1 MMSQSWRELLGR
13 EIPCECGRAHRVP
26 TQEVLLGGG
35 VAEAIAEVAARHTDG
50 RRLAVIA
57 DLNTWEVAGRRVA
70 GLLAAF
76 SPAQVILTPA
86 HAGHDLKADDH
97 SLERLQAALPEADLL
112 VSVGSGTVNDLTK
125 LAATARAIPSVCVAT
140 APSMNG
146 YPSAIAAITRA
157 GIKCTVPCEPP
168 VAILCDTDI
177 LCGAPEAMIQAG
189 FGDLLS
195 KSTSAADWLM
205 AHLLRGEY
213 FCHRPLEVVE
223 EAERECIRQAG
234 AIGRRESA
242 GIAALAEGLI
252 QSGMSMAMAGA
263 SSPASGGEHLISH
276 YWDMTASAQGR
287 ESDLHGRQVAVA
299 TVAAGRL
306 WAAVRE
312 ATTGG
317 LDLNALPAGPSLEE
331 LQRRSREHFVGLLG
345 AEAAEEVAQLV
356 GRKWESAE
364 GLKARLKP
372 MAEDPEGFWGQLGRY
387 LRAPEDTAAAYHAA
401 GAPTTPGEV
410 GVSTAQA
417 RGAFIFARH
426 IRDRYTVLDL
436 ADALGLLE
444 GMAPGAFP
452 G

>member
-1 MMSQSWRELLGR
+1 MSDAWRELLGR

-26 TQEVLLGGG
+26 TREVLLGSG
-35 VAEAIAEVAARHTDG
+35 VVESVAQVVSRYAPG
-50 RRLAVIA
+50 RRLAVVA
-57 DLNTWEVAGRRVA
+57 DPNTWEVAGRRVA
-70 GLLAAF
+70 ALLSAR
-76 SPAQVILTPA
+76 SPAEVIIA
-86 HAGHDLKADDH
+86 AEQAGHDLKADEH
-97 SLERLQAALPEADLL
+97 NLGRLQSALPESDLL
-112 VSVGSGTVNDLTK
+112 VSVGSGTINDLTK
-125 LAATARAIPSVCVAT
+125 LAATARSVPSICVAT
-140 APSMNG
+140 ATSMNG
-146 YPSAIAAITRA
+146 YPSAIAAITRE

-177 LCGAPEAMIQAG
+177 LAAAPETMIQAG

-223 EAERECIRQAG
+223 EAERECIRQAA
-234 AIGRRESA
+234 AIGRREPA

-276 YWDMTASAQGR
+276 YWDMTAPAQGR
-287 ESDLHGRQVAVA
+287 EPDLHGRQVAVA

-312 ATTGG
+312 ATRNG
-317 LDLNALPAGPSLEE
+317 LDLEALPKGLSLAQ
-331 LQRRSREHFVGLLG
+331 LQDRSREHFAPLLG
-345 AEAAEEVAQLV
+345 AHATEGVVELV
-356 GRKWESAE
+356 SRKWQPEPE
-364 GLKARLKP
+364 LRKTLKP
-372 MAEDPEGFWGQLGRY
+372 LADDPGWFWGQLGRY
-387 LRAPEDTAAAYHAA
+387 LRAHQDTAAAYQAA
-401 GAPTTPGEV
+401 GVPTKPEAL

-417 RGAFIFARH
+417 QGAFIFARH

-436 ADALGLLE
+436 ADSLGVLE
-444 GMAPGAFP
+444 GMATSAF
-452 G
+452 GG